1 MVNGTIYEGVVA
13 VDSETHRPR
22 LSVWE
27 IKILRNLVDEVV
39 RQDRRN
45 IGNQRRRMAQG
56 QPDTWTYP
64 LKEQEKALKRFK
76 RLSRKLNKLVP
87 EER

>member
-1 MVNGTIYEGVVA
+1 MT
-13 VDSETHRPR
+13 SETHRPR

-39 RQDRRN
+39 RQDKRN
-45 IGNQRRRMAQG
+45 IGYERKRIAGG
-56 QPDTWTYP
+56 QPDSRIYP
-64 LKEQEKALKRFK
+64 LKEQEKALKKFK

>member
-1 MVNGTIYEGVVA
+1 MA
-13 VDSETHRPR
+13 SETHRPR

-39 RQDRRN
+39 SRDRRN
-45 IGNQRRRMAQG
+45 IGYERKRIARG
-56 QPDTWTYP
+56 QPDSRAYP

-87 EER
+87 E

>member
-1 MVNGTIYEGVVA
+1 MT
-13 VDSETHRPR
+13 SETHRPR
-22 LSVWE
+22 LNVWE
-27 IKILRNLVDEVV
+27 IKVLRNLVDDVV

-45 IGNQRRRMAQG
+45 IGYERKRIARG
-56 QPDTWTYP
+56 QPDSRAYP

-87 EER
+87 E